1 MAAFENSAGFLS
13 RNRWIAWAV
22 GIVAAVVLLASFMS
36 RDEIVPVRAATVQR
50 TTIRSV
56 VSTNGKIEPIH
67 NFEAHAPIGTTVK
80 RVLVKEGDHVKKGQ
94 LLVQLNDAEARNQA
108 AKALSQVK
116 NSEADVQAVQTGGT
130 HEEVLTL
137 QAQLVKARAD
147 RDAAQRNLAALQRL
161 QPSGAATP
169 GELKDAQAQYDTADA
184 NLKLLEQKQAA
195 RYSRP
200 EVARVDAQNTEAQ
213 TAYSAAE
220 DVLGQLNLKAPFDGT
235 VYALPVREGNYLNP
249 GDLILQEAD
258 LSKVLVRVFVDEPDV
273 GRLAPGQKIEITWD
287 ALPGRVW
294 TGQLNATP
302 SAVKLHGTRN
312 VGEATSVIE
321 NSDLKLLP
329 NINIGATIVT
339 LEDPNALAVPRE
351 AVRQDEG
358 KSYVYQ
364 VVNDELQRRDVQTSI
379 SNLTQVEV
387 ESGIDENSLVA
398 IASTNSKPLRSGLPV
413 KVIR

>member
-1 MAAFENSAGFLS
+1 MAAFENSASFLS

-22 GIVAAVVLLASFMS
+22 GIVAAVILLASFMS
-36 RDEIVPVRAATVQR
+36 HDEIVPVRAATVQR
-50 TTIRSV
+50 TTMRSV
-56 VSTNGKIEPIH
+56 VSTNGKIEPIQ

-161 QPSGAATP
+161 QQSGAATP
-169 GELKDAQAQYDTADA
+169 GELKDAQAQFDTAEA
-184 NLKLLEQKQAA
+184 NLKLLQQKQDA

-200 EVARVDAQNTEAQ
+200 EVARVDAQKTEAQ

-220 DVLGQLNLKAPFDGT
+220 NVLGQLNIKAPFDGT

-258 LSKVLVRVFVDEPDV
+258 LSRVLVRVFVDEPDV
-273 GRLAPGQKIEITWD
+273 GRLAPAQKIEITWD

-294 TGQLNATP
+294 TGQLAAVP

-312 VGEATSVIE
+312 VGEATSIIE
-321 NSDLKLLP
+321 NTDLKLLP

-339 LEDPNALAVPRE
+339 IEDPNALAVPRE
-351 AVRQDEG
+351 AVRQEEG

-387 ESGIDENSLVA
+387 KSGIDENSLVA

-413 KVIR
+413 KVIH